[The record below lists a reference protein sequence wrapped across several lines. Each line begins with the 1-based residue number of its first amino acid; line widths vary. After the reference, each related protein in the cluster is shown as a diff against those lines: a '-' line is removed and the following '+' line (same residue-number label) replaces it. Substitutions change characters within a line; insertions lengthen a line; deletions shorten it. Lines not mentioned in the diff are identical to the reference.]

1 MGTPPPEP
9 RPARR
14 RFGRALAELHYRL
27 RTEHDA
33 PGRHAAAIGLGAFI
47 GCLPL
52 YGVHLALCLVAGRA
66 LRLNRVTMYLA
77 AHVNN
82 PLTAPALVAGSLALG
97 HRLARGA
104 WPQLGPGGL
113 RASSVADLGG
123 FLAAGSLAVGVV
135 VGGAAAALAL
145 AIGRGARRDPPWM
158 RLAEATAKRYFAC
171 GVFHWEFARG
181 KLRGD
186 PLYREILS
194 RLELDLAGRIV
205 DVGCGRG
212 LVLALLD
219 TARTGP
225 AEKQLQ
231 VGERRAS
238 GPVELVGVELR
249 PRLAVVARQALGER
263 ARIEIADLTAWS
275 PPEADAF
282 LLLDVLHYL
291 RSDDQA
297 ALLARLAAR
306 LRPGGRLLV
315 READRARTLRFFLT
329 RSGERLAALA
339 RGHWRQL
346 FHYRRATDWA
356 ALLESQGLETTTT
369 PLWRR
374 TPFANVLI
382 EARRVAS

>member
-1 MGTPPPEP
+1 MGTPRPEP

-33 PGRHAAAIGLGAFI
+33 PGRRAAAIGLGVFI

-52 YGVHLALCLVAGRA
+52 YGAHLALCLLAGRA
-66 LRLNRVTMYLA
+66 LRLNRLTLYLA

-82 PLTAPALVAGSLALG
+82 PLTAPALVAASLALG

-113 RASSVADLGG
+113 RAASVADLGA
-123 FLAAGSLAVGVV
+123 FLAAGSLAVGVI
-135 VGGAAAALAL
+135 VGGVAAALAL

-158 RLAEATAKRYFAC
+158 RLAEATAKRYFEC

-181 KLRGD
+181 KLRRD

-194 RLELDLAGRIV
+194 RLPRDRGGRIV
-205 DVGCGRG
+205 DLGCGRG
-212 LVLALLD
+212 LVLALHE
-219 TARTGP
+219 TARW
-225 AEKQLQ
+225 ELKEEQLQ
-231 VGERRAS
+231 VGEQRDSA
-238 GPVELVGVELR
+238 PVELVGVELQ
-249 PRLAVVARQALGER
+249 PRLAEVARMALGER
-263 ARIEIADLTAWS
+263 VRIEIADLDTWS
-275 PPEADAF
+275 PPDADAF

-291 RSDDQA
+291 TRDAQV
-297 ALLARLAAR
+297 ALLARLAAA

-315 READRARTLRFFLT
+315 READRARPLRFLLT
-329 RSGERLAALA
+329 RSGERVAALA
-339 RGHWRQL
+339 RGHWRQS
-346 FHYRRATDWA
+346 FCYRSATDWVV
-356 ALLESQGLETTTT
+356 LLEAEGLETTTSAV
-369 PLWRR
+369 WCG

-382 EARRVAS
+382 EACRLP